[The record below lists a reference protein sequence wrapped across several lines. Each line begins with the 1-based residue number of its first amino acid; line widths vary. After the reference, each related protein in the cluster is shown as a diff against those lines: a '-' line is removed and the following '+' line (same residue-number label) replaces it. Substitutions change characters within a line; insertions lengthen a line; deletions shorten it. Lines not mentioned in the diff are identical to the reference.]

1 MAPPEAAA
9 AQSAPPGPPSP
20 PPAPGAVLEA
30 VGVSKRFPGV
40 VALDDVSFTLRQGE
54 IHALVG
60 ENGAGKSTLI
70 KLLTGVYRPDDG
82 ELRLA
87 GEPVAFHH
95 PHEAQ
100 RAGISTIYQEVN
112 LVPLM
117 SVARNIFLGREPK
130 NRFGLIDF
138 PRMHR
143 ETAELLGGFGITAD
157 PRRPLHTLG
166 IGTQQMVA
174 LARAVSVQ
182 ARVVVMDEP
191 TSSLEPREVET
202 LFRVIG
208 ELHERGISILYVSH
222 RMDELYRICDRVT
235 VLRDGRLVHSGDLA
249 DTDRVRLVSLMLG
262 REIAEVRR
270 HGATSFGEGHTADRQ
285 PVLTASGLTRRHQ
298 LQDIALEL
306 HPGEV
311 LGLGGLLGS
320 GRSETAKALSGALP
334 LDGGEISVG
343 GRALR
348 RLTPSAAIRAGI
360 SMLPEDR
367 KAEGIVPGLS
377 VRENIVLAAMP
388 RLSRAGIVSRQKQDR
403 IVEIFMKRLRIK
415 AAGPEQKVGELSG
428 GNQQK
433 VLLARWL
440 CLEPKVL
447 LLDEPTRGIDVGAK
461 AEVQSLI
468 DDLAGEGLAVLLI
481 SSDIEELVEGADRIV
496 VLRAGAVAGELTGDD
511 VEENAL
517 LAVLAET
524 GDSDDGDSDVGDGTD
539 DAIGEAP
546 EAEATAGPQDAAPG
560 PLTKTTAPD
569 APPESAAG
577 TGTGTAAAP
586 APPADGDPQSTP
598 DTPGG
603 AGSATAK
610 EDPR

>member
-9 AQSAPPGPPSP
+9 AQSAPPGPDGPGDP
-20 PPAPGAVLEA
+20 AAPPAPVLEA

-40 VALDDVSFTLRQGE
+40 VALDDVSFTLRAGE

-70 KLLTGVYRPDDG
+70 KILTGVHRPDEG
-82 ELRLA
+82 ELRLS
-87 GEPVAFHH
+87 GEPVAFHR

-100 RAGISTIYQEVN
+100 QAGISTIYQEVN

-117 SVARNIFLGREPK
+117 SVARNIFLGREP
-130 NRFGLIDF
+130 RTRLGLVDF
-138 PRMHR
+138 RRMHR
-143 ETAELLGGFGITAD
+143 ETAELLGGFGITTD

-174 LARAVSVQ
+174 LARAVSVR

-208 ELHERGISILYVSH
+208 DLHARGISLVYVSH

-235 VLRDGRLVHSGDLA
+235 VLRDGRLVHTGDLA
-249 DTDRVRLVSLMLG
+249 DTDRVRLVSMMLG
-262 REIAEVRR
+262 RELARVRKE
-270 HGATSFGEGHTADRQ
+270 AAEGHDDGRTPAAE
-285 PVLTASGLTRRHQ
+285 PVLTATGLSRRH
-298 LQDIALEL
+298 LLDDIGLDL
-306 HPGEV
+306 RPGEV

-320 GRSETAKALSGALP
+320 GRTETAKALAGALP
-334 LDGGEISVG
+334 LDGGEITVG
-343 GRALR
+343 GRRLR
-348 RLTPSAAIRAGI
+348 RISSAAAIRAGI
-360 SMLPEDR
+360 SLLPEDR

-377 VRENIVLAAMP
+377 VRENIVLAALP
-388 RLSRAGIVSRQKQDR
+388 RLSRFGFISRRKQDR
-403 IVEIFMKRLRIK
+403 VVDIFMKRLRIK

-440 CLEPKVL
+440 CLEPRVL

-461 AEVQSLI
+461 AEVQTLI
-468 DDLAGEGLAVLLI
+468 DELAAEGLAVLLI
-481 SSDIEELVEGADRIV
+481 SSELEELVEGADRIV
-496 VLRAGAVAGELTGDD
+496 VLRAGSVAGELTGDD
-511 VEENAL
+511 VTEGGL
-517 LAVLAET
+517 LTVLAET
-524 GDSDDGDSDVGDGTD
+524 AP
-539 DAIGEAP
+539 DAVPQPAP
-546 EAEATAGPQDAAPG
+546 EAGDP
-560 PLTKTTAPD
+560 PD
-569 APPESAAG
+569 APAQAEAEAE
-577 TGTGTAAAP
+577 AEDAP
-586 APPADGDPQSTP
+586 GAEGEPDGVPDPR
-598 DTPGG
+598 
-603 AGSATAK
+603 K

>member
-9 AQSAPPGPPSP
+9 AQSAPPGPPTP
-20 PPAPGAVLEA
+20 PGPAAPPAAVLEA

-40 VALDDVSFTLRQGE
+40 VALDDVSFTLRAGE

-70 KLLTGVYRPDDG
+70 KILTGVHRPDDG
-82 ELRLA
+82 ELRLG

-100 RAGISTIYQEVN
+100 QAGISTIYQEVN

-130 NRFGLIDF
+130 NRLGLIDF
-138 PRMHR
+138 RRMHG
-143 ETAELLGGFGITAD
+143 ETAELLRGFGLTVD

-174 LARAVSVQ
+174 LARAVSVK

-208 ELHERGISILYVSH
+208 ELHERGISLVYVSH

-235 VLRDGRLVHSGDLA
+235 VLRDGRLVHAGDLK
-249 DTDRVRLVSLMLG
+249 DTERVRLVSMMLG
-262 REIAEVRR
+262 RELAQVRR
-270 HGATSFGEGHTADRQ
+270 EGTTSFGDGHAAGGE
-285 PVLTASGLTRRHQ
+285 PVLSAEGLRSRH
-298 LQDIALEL
+298 LLHGIGFEL

-320 GRSETAKALSGALP
+320 GRTETAKALAGALP
-334 LDGGEISVG
+334 LDGGEVRVG
-343 GRALR
+343 GRLLR
-348 RLTPSAAIRAGI
+348 RLSPAAAIRSGI
-360 SMLPEDR
+360 SLLPEDR

-377 VRENIVLAAMP
+377 VRENILLAAMP
-388 RLSRAGIVSRQKQDR
+388 RLSRFGFVSRRRQDR
-403 IVEIFMKRLRIK
+403 VVDIFMKRLRIK
-415 AAGPEQKVGELSG
+415 AASAEQKVGELSG

-433 VLLARWL
+433 VMLARWL
-440 CLEPKVL
+440 CLEPRVL

-461 AEVQSLI
+461 AEVQTLI
-468 DDLAGEGLAVLLI
+468 DELAGEGLAVLLI
-481 SSDIEELVEGADRIV
+481 SSDLEELVEGADRIV

-511 VEENAL
+511 VREDAL
-517 LAVLAET
+517 MAVLAEA
-524 GDSDDGDSDVGDGTD
+524 V
-539 DAIGEAP
+539 P
-546 EAEATAGPQDAAPG
+546 E
-560 PLTKTTAPD
+560 
-569 APPESAAG
+569 APPEAVPEAPPE
-577 TGTGTAAAP
+577 AAAKP
-586 APPADGDPQSTP
+586 AEPGAEP
-598 DTPGG
+598 D
-603 AGSATAK
+603 SE

>member
-1 MAPPEAAA
+1 MAPSEAVEAASVPA
-9 AQSAPPGPPSP
+9 GTAEPPG
-20 PPAPGAVLEA
+20 APAVLEA
-30 VGVSKRFPGV
+30 VRVSKRFPGV
-40 VALDDVSFTLRQGE
+40 VALDEVSFALRAGE

-70 KLLTGVYRPDDG
+70 KLLTGVHRPDGG
-82 ELRLA
+82 ELRLGDA
-87 GEPVAFHH
+87 PVSFHR
-95 PHEAQ
+95 PYEAQ
-100 RAGISTIYQEVN
+100 QAGISTIYQEVN

-143 ETAELLGGFGITAD
+143 EAAELLTGFGVRAD

-166 IGTQQMVA
+166 VGTQQMVA
-174 LARAVSVQ
+174 LARAVSVR

-208 ELHERGISILYVSH
+208 ELHDRGIAIVYVSH
-222 RMDELYRICDRVT
+222 RLDELYRICDRVT
-235 VLRDGRLVHSGDLA
+235 VLRDGRHVHTGELREL
-249 DTDRVRLVSLMLG
+249 DRMRLVSMMLG

-270 HGATSFGEGHTADRQ
+270 HGTTGFGDGHQAERR
-285 PVLTASGLTRRHQ
+285 PVLTATGLTSGLVLR
-298 LQDIALEL
+298 DVGLEL

-320 GRSETAKALSGALP
+320 GRSETAKAVAGALA

-343 GRALR
+343 GRPLR
-348 RLTPSAAIRAGI
+348 RLTPAAAIRAGI
-360 SMLPEDR
+360 SLLPEDR

-377 VRENIVLAAMP
+377 VRENIVLAALP
-388 RLSRAGIVSRQKQDR
+388 RLSRAGIVSRGRQDR
-403 IVEIFMKRLRIK
+403 IVDVFMKRLRIK
-415 AAGPEQKVGELSG
+415 ASSPEQKVGELSG

-461 AEVQSLI
+461 AEVQALI
-468 DDLAGEGLAVLLI
+468 DDLAQEGLAVLLI
-481 SSDIEELVEGADRIV
+481 SSDIDELIEGSDRIL
-496 VLRAGAVAGELTGDD
+496 VLRGGAVAGELTGDR
-511 VEENAL
+511 VEESEL
-517 LAVLAET
+517 LAVLADET
-524 GDSDDGDSDVGDGTD
+524 ADETADATVGATKGS
-539 DAIGEAP
+539 AVP
-546 EAEATAGPQDAAPG
+546 EEPAAP
-560 PLTKTTAPD
+560 
-569 APPESAAG
+569 
-577 TGTGTAAAP
+577 
-586 APPADGDPQSTP
+586 
-598 DTPGG
+598 
-603 AGSATAK
+603 K
-610 EDPR
+610 EDRR